1 MRRSLLL
8 ASALAALTSAGC
20 ASTVT
25 AQRTR
30 PDLET
35 TGRALARP
43 ATRGILVLS
52 PSTLADVNVEWA
64 VPRAAGFAVPT
75 AAVERALFDAGWD
88 PVARPA
94 LQKLVTTHKTAL
106 AIRETTGRDGAQLVD
121 LAGLLGPASTAD
133 VTLLV
138 NGWSTAWEPVPGGRS
153 SLAQLCTVAT
163 EVRVSLHDRTGR
175 LLWDARARGRSTDL
189 LDLTMVDR
197 SLELSHPQY
206 ACASRQA
213 SCGDC
218 PAVVEA
224 DVLKRLFEHT
234 ARTAVRDLAQR

>member
-8 ASALAALTSAGC
+8 LSVVALTGCASAL
-20 ASTVT
+20 T

-43 ATRGILVLS
+43 ATKGILVLS

-64 VPRAAGFAVPT
+64 APRAAGFAVPT

-88 PVARPA
+88 PVPKPA
-94 LQKLVTTHKTAL
+94 LQKMVLGHKTAL
-106 AIRETTGRDGAQLVD
+106 SIRETTGREGTQLVD
-121 LAGLLGPASTAD
+121 LAGLLGPVSPAD

-138 NGWSTAWEPVPGGRS
+138 TGWSTAWEPVPNGRS
-153 SLAQLCTVAT
+153 GLAQLCTLAT

-189 LDLTMVDR
+189 LDITMVDR
-197 SLELSHPQY
+197 SAVELSHPQY
-206 ACASRQA
+206 ACASRQG

-218 PAVVEA
+218 PATLDQA
-224 DVLKRLFEHT
+224 VLERLFEHT
-234 ARTAVRDLAQR
+234 ARTAVREIAQK